1 MSKRIFHGDYVLWIV
16 FLIFVLISIVEVFSA
31 ASTLSYKSGDFMKPI
46 YGHIGHLLMGFVLM
60 LIVHRI
66 PSRWFKVASLVLPVS
81 WLLLV
86 GVLLLTSFVNGAMR
100 WLLATELCKIC
111 TVISIALILSRTQ
124 EEKSAHPAAFRY
136 ILSVLAVSCCLI
148 GPENLST
155 AMILIITVILMMIV
169 GRVPKRQVGMVAGV
183 IGIAAIS
190 FVVLAKITPPSVM
203 NWMSEQPGIHRVPT
217 MMSRV
222 NNFGSDEEKEW
233 DVYGKDAQRIYANAA
248 IQHGGFTGIGIGNSS
263 FREYL
268 PQAYSD
274 FIYAIIIEESGMF
287 GASLVVLLYVIVL
300 VRSYRIS
307 RKSPYLFTSLMVM
320 GLVTMLFIQ
329 ALINM
334 FVAVGIMPVTGQPLP
349 FLSRGGWSIISSC
362 VVLGIIISASRE
374 RVKEENKTGKAGRD
388 NVTRDT

>member
-1 MSKRIFHGDYVLWIV
+1 MGKRIFHGDYVLWIV

-136 ILSVLAVSCCLI
+136 ILCVLGISVALI

-155 AMILIITVILMMIV
+155 AMILVITVILMMIV

-190 FVVLAKITPPSVM
+190 FIALAKITPPSVM
-203 NWMSEQPGIHRVPT
+203 KWMSEQPGIHRVPT

-274 FIYAIIIEESGMF
+274 FIYAIIIEESGMV

-374 RVKEENKTGKAGRD
+374 RVKEVNSK
-388 NVTRDT
+388 